1 MLHKAM
7 SSIASILTRPS
18 TLGAIAVA
26 GTGAFYVG
34 LKYRTLMGVGSE
46 AQRGAA
52 DSQSGSEG
60 PVNKEKSYAVK
71 PGREGG
77 GV

>member
-1 MLHKAM
+1 M
-7 SSIASILTRPS
+7 SSIANLLTRPS

-26 GTGAFYVG
+26 GSGAIYVG
-34 LKYRTLMGVGSE
+34 LKYRTLMGPDQQQGSKLGPRDE
-46 AQRGAA
+46 RGSAGQE
-52 DSQSGSEG
+52 QSYE
-60 PVNKEKSYAVK
+60 VK

>member
-1 MLHKAM
+1 M
-7 SSIASILTRPS
+7 SHITSLLTRPS

-26 GTGAFYVG
+26 GSGAFYVG
-34 LKYRTLMGVGSE
+34 LKYRTVMGP
-46 AQRGAA
+46 GAE
-52 DSQSGSEG
+52 QGFGLGHSGSGGTVDTGKNYE
-60 PVNKEKSYAVK
+60 VK

>member
-1 MLHKAM
+1 M
-7 SSIASILTRPS
+7 SGITNILARPS

-26 GTGAFYVG
+26 GSGAFYVG
-34 LKYRTLMGVGSE
+34 LKYRTLMSSE
-46 AQRGAA
+46 VTQSSKSTRSGGQLST
-52 DSQSGSEG
+52 SQEQ
-60 PVNKEKSYAVK
+60 SYEVK